1 LATYTGW
8 VEEEGD
14 REAEEER
21 EGGAKRLR
29 GGSRVVKRR
38 SKTIRRKTFKTW
50 TNSFDASSP
59 EVGALRN
66 PLLPLESN
74 ESQNIPDY
82 I

>member
-1 LATYTGW
+1 LSTYTRW

-14 REAEEER
+14 GEEEKER

-29 GGSRVVKRR
+29 GGSRVVK
-38 SKTIRRKTFKTW
+38 SNTIRCKIFKTW
-50 TNSFDASSP
+50 TNSINASSP
-59 EVGALRN
+59 EVEALRN

-74 ESQNIPDY
+74 ESRNIPDY

>member
-1 LATYTGW
+1 VTYTGW
-8 VEEEGD
+8 VKEEGDGEEEEEG
-14 REAEEER
+14 
-21 EGGAKRLR
+21 EGGAKRSR
-29 GGSRVVKRR
+29 GGSQGVKRR

-50 TNSFDASSP
+50 TNSINASSP
-59 EVGALRN
+59 EVGDLRN